1 VSGLPHRK
9 KAYCSEG
16 RLRSSEAASISGL
29 WARGGSFLI
38 FGIALT
44 AIPFV
49 GYLEDGMDFTTLLII
64 IITVGSTH
72 RLNAVINFIQ
82 TSPI

>member
-1 VSGLPHRK
+1 MSRLPHRK

-16 RLRSSEAASISGL
+16 RLRFSEAASISGL
-29 WARGGSFLI
+29 FGI

-49 GYLEDGMDFTTLLII
+49 GYLEDGMDTTTLLII
-64 IITVGSTH
+64 IIIVLLVGGGGWYG
-72 RLNAVINFIQ
+72 RGRWF
-82 TSPI
+82 

>member
-1 VSGLPHRK
+1 M
-9 KAYCSEG
+9 
-16 RLRSSEAASISGL
+16 
-29 WARGGSFLI
+29 I

-72 RLNAVINFIQ
+72 QLNAVVNFIQ